1 MRVLP
6 SILAALALLFV
17 SACGGG
23 GSGEAKSEAG
33 LEKAVRRA
41 AEGLFGGD
49 LHDAYDS
56 YSKECREQT
65 SYEEFAAGIKLAE
78 AFMEAFA
85 GAGLDDISVKDV
97 QVRNLEGDRGEA
109 LLVVEAKDIE
119 GFDETEDEE
128 WTEWSWEDGKWVQ
141 TDCGDLGPDGGLGD
155 GGGDTATSD
164 DEPRPVPT
172 PGSGPAAGTP
182 VEAGGSRYTVHSI
195 EDPAKAGEY
204 FGPDPGNRWVVIE
217 VTQEALDKQVSGS
230 PFDFTVQDSDGFIYD
245 FEFGEK
251 EPEFTNRE
259 LAPGQRQRGFIT
271 FEVPEDA
278 ELVAVWVDAD
288 FPKPH
293 TLIADLTRD

>member
-6 SILAALALLFV
+6 GILAALALVFV

-23 GSGEAKSEAG
+23 SGGGDAKSEAG

-41 AEGLFGGD
+41 AEGIFGGN
-49 LHDAYDS
+49 LRDAYNS

-65 SYEEFAAGIKLAE
+65 PYTEFAAGMKLAE
-78 AFMEAFA
+78 AFMEAFT
-85 GAGLDDISVKDV
+85 GAKLKDIKVKDV
-97 QVRNLEGDRGEA
+97 EVRNFEGDRAEA
-109 LLVVEAKDIE
+109 KLVVEADIE
-119 GFDETEDEE
+119 GFGEDEE
-128 WTEWSWEDGKWVQ
+128 EWSEWMWEEGKWVQ
-141 TDCGDLGPDGGLGD
+141 ADCGDLGPGGGLAGLD
-155 GGGDTATSD
+155 GDTSTSD
-164 DEPRPVPT
+164 QQPVPA
-172 PGSGPAAGTP
+172 PGSGPAVGTA

-204 FGPDPGNRWVVIE
+204 FGPDPGKRWVVIE
-217 VTQEALDKQVSGS
+217 VTQEALTKQVSGG
-230 PFDFTVQDSDGFIYD
+230 PFDFTVQDKDGFIYGFD
-245 FEFGEK
+245 FGEK
-251 EPEFTNRE
+251 EPEFSSRE

>member
-1 MRVLP
+1 MRALP
-6 SILAALALLFV
+6 GILAALALLFV

-23 GSGEAKSEAG
+23 GGGDAKSEVG

-41 AEGLFGGD
+41 AEGIFGGD

-65 SYEEFAAGIKLAE
+65 PYTEFAAGMKLAE
-78 AFMEAFA
+78 AFMEAFT
-85 GAGLDDISVKDV
+85 GAKFKDIKVKDV
-97 QVRNLEGDRGEA
+97 EVRNFEGETGEA
-109 LLVVEAKDIE
+109 KLVVEAKDVE
-119 GFDETEDEE
+119 GFDDGQEEE
-128 WTEWSWEDGKWVQ
+128 WSEWTWEDGKWVQ
-141 TDCGDLGPDGGLGD
+141 TDCAGLASDGVLG
-155 GGGDTATSD
+155 GGGDGPPASN
-164 DEPRPVPT
+164 DEPQPVPT
-172 PGSGPAAGTP
+172 PGAGPTVGTP
-182 VEAGGSRYTVHSI
+182 VEAGGSRYTVHSV

-204 FGPDPGNRWVVIE
+204 FGPDPGKRWVVIE
-217 VTQEALDKQVSGS
+217 VTQEATDKQVSGS
-230 PFDFTVQDSDGFIYD
+230 PFNFTVQDKDGFIYD
-245 FEFGEK
+245 FDFGEK
-251 EPEFTNRE
+251 EPEFSSRE

>member
-6 SILAALALLFV
+6 GILAALVFV
-17 SACGGG
+17 FVAACGGG
-23 GSGEAKSEAG
+23 DGGDAKTEAG

-41 AEGLFGGD
+41 AEGIFGGD

-65 SYEEFAAGIKLAE
+65 PYTEFAAGMKLAE
-78 AFMEAFA
+78 AFMEAFT
-85 GAGLDDISVKDV
+85 GAKLKDIKVKDV
-97 QVRNLEGDRGEA
+97 EVRNFEGDRAEA
-109 LLVVEAKDIE
+109 KLVVEAKGIE
-119 GFDETEDEE
+119 GFDEDEDEWSE
-128 WTEWSWEDGKWVQ
+128 WMWEDGKWVQ
-141 TDCGDLGPDGGLGD
+141 SDCGDLGPDGVLGD
-155 GGGDTATSD
+155 GGDDTATSND
-164 DEPRPVPT
+164 PQPVPT
-172 PGSGPAAGTP
+172 PGAGPAVGTP

-204 FGPDPGNRWVVIE
+204 FGPDPGKRWVVIE
-217 VTQEALDKQVSGS
+217 VTQEALARQVSGS
-230 PFDFTVQDSDGFIYD
+230 PFDFTVQDKDGFIYD
-245 FEFGEK
+245 FDFGEK
-251 EPEFTNRE
+251 EPEFSSRE